1 MPIERTE
8 GPFITEQGEFNYYE
22 LDEDEKE
29 VPVRKG
35 QEYIKKIT
43 ETKRVQYE
51 LVMTGLEIEK
61 INETDMLAK
70 YSSTGKARKKDS
82 YPIKFYPTSAKMDR
96 NNKFI
101 ERVFARSKIDGIGEI
116 FEVKSTTNATVYKFV
131 TIKWQ
136 VGGDVEE
143 AKLFNQKQLDAAE
156 SDMNGITDV
165 LPTDQL
171 HFSKFD
177 SLLSRSTRY
186 QNS

>member
-35 QEYIKKIT
+35 QEYIKIIT
-43 ETKRVQYE
+43 ETKRVWYK
-51 LVMTGLEIEK
+51 LVTTGLEIEK

-70 YSSTGKARKKDS
+70 YYNIGNARKKDK
-82 YPIKFYPTSAKMDR
+82 YPIKAYPTSAKIDR
-96 NNKFI
+96 ENKFI
-101 ERVFARSKIDGIGEI
+101 ERIFARNTIDGIGEI
-116 FEVKSTTNATVYKFV
+116 FEVKSTTNATIYKFV

-136 VGGDVEE
+136 VGGDLEE
-143 AKLFNQKQLDAAE
+143 AKLFNQKQLDLAE
-156 SDMNGITDV
+156 TNMKGITAI

-177 SLLSRSTRY
+177 SLLSRSPRY

>member
-1 MPIERTE
+1 
-8 GPFITEQGEFNYYE
+8 
-22 LDEDEKE
+22 
-29 VPVRKG
+29 
-35 QEYIKKIT
+35 
-43 ETKRVQYE
+43 
-51 LVMTGLEIEK
+51 
-61 INETDMLAK
+61 
-70 YSSTGKARKKDS
+70 
-82 YPIKFYPTSAKMDR
+82 MDR

-136 VGGDVEE
+136 VGGDIEE
-143 AKLFNQKQLDAAE
+143 AKLFNQKQLDTAE

-177 SLLSRSTRY
+177 SLLSRSPRY